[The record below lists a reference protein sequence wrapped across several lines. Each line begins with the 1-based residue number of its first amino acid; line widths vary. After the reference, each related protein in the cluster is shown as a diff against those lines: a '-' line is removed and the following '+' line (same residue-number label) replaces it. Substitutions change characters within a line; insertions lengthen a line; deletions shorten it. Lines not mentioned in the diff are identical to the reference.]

1 MRPDL
6 RHYTEALRSVRATLR
21 AQSPVQGKES
31 DLGLTMLMARCQPEV
46 AGSRPQPTPRPPP

>member
-21 AQSPVQGKES
+21 ARSFVEGEQ
-31 DLGLTMLMARCQPEV
+31 
-46 AGSRPQPTPRPPP
+46 